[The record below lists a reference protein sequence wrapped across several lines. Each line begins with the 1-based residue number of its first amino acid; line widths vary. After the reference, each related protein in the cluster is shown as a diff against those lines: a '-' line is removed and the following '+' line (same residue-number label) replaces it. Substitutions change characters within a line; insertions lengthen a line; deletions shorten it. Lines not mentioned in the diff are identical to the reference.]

1 MCVIY
6 ECGYVDVWMGHYYGM
21 SVAEI
26 LVWFLLIPCNVF
38 VISNTN
44 WVRKPN
50 TLEQARDS
58 VGQSVAS
65 GYVLCGTSQVRAPS
79 YPLLFI
85 RTIDLVMYEFTVFL
99 IPSSSPYSKE
109 LFTSHLLISLGEHYL
124 YRFYFVFDVEHLYER
139 KHVYTSLK
147 KYVNK
152 IWQSNSK

>member
-6 ECGYVDVWMGHYYGM
+6 ECGYVDVWMDHYCGM
-21 SVAEI
+21 SVEI
-26 LVWFLLIPCNVF
+26 LVWFWLIPMYSSSA
-38 VISNTN
+38 IQN

-50 TLEQARDS
+50 ALEQARDS

-65 GYVLCGTSQVRAPS
+65 GYVLCWTSQVGAPS

-85 RTIDLVMYEFTVFL
+85 RTIDLVMYEFTLFL

-109 LFTSHLLISLGEHYL
+109 LLTRHLLISLGEHYL
-124 YRFYFVFDVEHLYER
+124 YRFYFVFDVEHLNER
-139 KHVYTSLK
+139 KHVYSSLK

-152 IWQSNSK
+152 IWQTNFK